1 MKRNTKK
8 GFTLVELVIVIA
20 VIAILAAVLI
30 PTFSGIITKANNSAD
45 LQEARNTFS
54 AALIDDYTL
63 SNEGTEV
70 YIKVKGGY
78 VKFLSGKPQLENANV
93 ADDYTIDGTGTFTPA
108 TADPATPAKLTIGT
122 LVVEGVTEVKAN
134 SIYKK

>member
-54 AALIDDYTL
+54 AALIEDYELTKGKVYVVVDVELTEDGSDVVTISYVEFVNGQPKAVDGDDYTVDEAAKATFAAL
-63 SNEGTEV
+63 LKDGQTISKDTKI
-70 YIKVKGGY
+70 YI
-78 VKFLSGKPQLENANV
+78 GK
-93 ADDYTIDGTGTFTPA
+93 
-108 TADPATPAKLTIGT
+108 
-122 LVVEGVTEVKAN
+122 
-134 SIYKK
+134 